1 MQETHSF
8 SRRGFLGVSGL
19 ALTGRLVA
27 VDKTRK
33 ATTDRLARLSAWEE
47 DRRRTLE
54 RLRHVLGGRPEDYL
68 RCSRKQPKPDSQPT
82 NEGCFTRTLV
92 SFGGPDGT
100 IADDP
105 IQAYLLVPNDSLRQH
120 AAVLCL
126 HQTSCCSQ
134 HGICE
139 PAGVEQGCEA
149 DANMHYAMELAQ
161 LGFVTLVP
169 DYSND
174 GSIGNKCDKFNYD
187 KYGYGFDF
195 KGAHY
200 QNVALRS
207 LRVLMRSVDV
217 LQRIPNV
224 DPDRIG
230 CIGHSAGAN
239 YTLFLSSFDQRIRA
253 IVCSCGVDP
262 WKLYAWVNGCT
273 ITLRNRLPRIHTLYE
288 DDPSKMPF
296 DFVDVLKAFA
306 PRPLFVNAPLEDQI
320 APADPQIVGCSK
332 YAAPMDAVRQCVN
345 AVKGTYRDV
354 FGAEERVCA
363 EYPPPPTL
371 HDFPKEVR
379 DKAYAFLR
387 SYLQE

>member
-1 MQETHSF
+1 
-8 SRRGFLGVSGL
+8 
-19 ALTGRLVA
+19 
-27 VDKTRK
+27 
-33 ATTDRLARLSAWEE
+33 
-47 DRRRTLE
+47 
-54 RLRHVLGGRPEDYL
+54 
-68 RCSRKQPKPDSQPT
+68 
-82 NEGCFTRTLV
+82 
-92 SFGGPDGT
+92 
-100 IADDP
+100 
-105 IQAYLLVPNDSLRQH
+105 
-120 AAVLCL
+120 
-126 HQTSCCSQ
+126 
-134 HGICE
+134 
-139 PAGVEQGCEA
+139 
-149 DANMHYAMELAQ
+149 MELAQ

-174 GSIGNKCDKFNYD
+174 GSIGNKCDRFDYD

-217 LQRIPNV
+217 LQRIPTV

-262 WKLYAWVNGCT
+262 WRLYAWVNGCT

-296 DFVDVLKAFA
+296 DFDNVLKALA

-320 APADPQIVGCSK
+320 APADPESLVKERKIVGCSN
-332 YAAPMDAVRQCVN
+332 YAAPVDAVRQCVDT
-345 AVKGTYRDV
+345 VKGTYRDV

-363 EYPPPPTL
+363 EYPAKD
-371 HDFPKEVR
+371 HDFPKDVR
-379 DKAYAFLR
+379 DKAYAFLQK
-387 SYLQE
+387 YLE